1 MATYI
6 EETHALA
13 NELGQTAHRADPA
26 LEEEPARTQEAADR
40 LQRLVDHFLKGR
52 DDGDDKTVEEE
63 IQDMIRLAMAA
74 GKPKRFTCDQDKAQ
88 RFSTIS
94 TYLTVAA
101 GRAGRP

>member
-13 NELGQTAHRADPA
+13 NELGQIAHRADPSP
-26 LEEEPARTQEAADR
+26 EEESTRIQEAADR
-40 LQRLVDHFLKGR
+40 LQRIVEHFRRGR

-63 IQDMIRLAMAA
+63 IQDMIRLAMVAD
-74 GKPKRFTCDQDKAQ
+74 KPKRFSCDQDKAQ

-101 GRAGRP
+101 GKAGRP